1 MANSNYTTKA
11 VILVGGDT
19 RGTRFR
25 PLSLDTPKVLFPIG
39 GKPLISHIIDPISK
53 ISSIRDVLII
63 GFYENSVFTDFLY
76 EAKHKYPNLNIK
88 YLREYKALGT
98 AGGLFHFRDEIKRN
112 NPDKIFVVHGDI
124 ICSFPFAE
132 ILDFYAKQQD
142 YYDDNEAKAVIFGI
156 DVPKYLA
163 SHPHTFGAIV
173 SDKKTH
179 KVIHYVEKPESKIS
193 DVINGGIYLF
203 NSKYIINKIA
213 QTKHAKDELVD
224 DITNVDTIDNDVIS
238 LENDILAKLPD
249 DGSFYV
255 YKSSSYWRQIKRAA
269 SALPAN
275 DLALANAKY
284 DNSAQKATIIEPVFI
299 HPTAK
304 VAASAKIGPN
314 VSIGPNTV
322 INEGVRIKDSIVLD
336 NVEVDEHSLVLYSII
351 SRDTK
356 IGKWVRVEGSKIQV
370 NDPVTYFQVHDIKF
384 SKATILSS
392 NTHVAD
398 DVYVKNCVV
407 LPDKAIKT
415 DAKLEIVM

>member
-1 MANSNYTTKA
+1 M
-11 VILVGGDT
+11 
-19 RGTRFR
+19 
-25 PLSLDTPKVLFPIG
+25 LFPIA

-53 ISSIRDVLII
+53 IPSIRDVLII
-63 GFYENSVFTDFLY
+63 GFYENSVFNEFLNS
-76 EAKHKYPNLNIK
+76 AKLKYPNLNIK

-124 ICSFPFAE
+124 ICNFPFSE
-132 ILDFYAKQQD
+132 ILDFFAKQQD
-142 YYDDNEAKAVIFGI
+142 YYDDNEAKAVIYGI

-173 SDKKTH
+173 SDKDS

-193 DVINGGIYLF
+193 NVINGGIYLF

-213 QTKHAKDELVD
+213 QTKHAKDELAD
-224 DITNVDTIDNDVIS
+224 DITNVDTVDSDVIS

-249 DGSFYV
+249 DGAFYV
-255 YKSSSYWRQIKRAA
+255 YKAKVGSYWRQIKRAA

-284 DNSAQKATIIEPVFI
+284 DNSNHKFDIVEPVFI
-299 HPTAK
+299 HPSAQ
-304 VAASAKIGPN
+304 VAPTAKIGPN
-314 VSIGPNTV
+314 VSIGPGTI
-322 INEGVRIKDSIVLD
+322 INDGVRIKDSILLD
-336 NVEVDEHSLVLYSII
+336 NVEVDEHSLVLNSII
-351 SRDTK
+351 SKSSK
-356 IGKWVRVEGSKIQV
+356 IGKWARVEGSKIQV
-370 NDPVTYFQVHDIKF
+370 NDPVTYIEVHDIKF

-392 NTHVAD
+392 NTHVSD

-407 LPDKAIKT
+407 LPDKNIKV
-415 DAKLEIVM
+415 DSKLEIVMWVHASIPKGRHINCVEAIHKQT